1 MRKALVYL
9 RNRLAGELL
18 EIATDEYLFRYADEY
33 FNDASAP
40 AVSLTLTKRQQEYHA
55 KTLFPFFYNMLSEGS
70 NRALQSQLLRIDE
83 NDNFGLLLATAQY
96 DTLGAVTVKPVA

>member
-18 EIATDEYLFRYADEY
+18 EISPEEYLFRYTDKY
-33 FNDASAP
+33 YNDVSAP
-40 AVSLTLTKRQQEYHA
+40 PISLTLTKRQQEYCS

-70 NRALQSQLLRIDE
+70 NRALQSQLLKIDE
-83 NDNFGLLLATAQY
+83 NDNFGLLLATAQC
-96 DTLGAVTVKPVA
+96 DTLGAVTIKPVV

>member
-18 EIATDEYLFRYADEY
+18 EISSEAYLFRYTDEY
-33 FNDASAP
+33 FNDVSAP
-40 AVSLTLTKRQQEYHA
+40 DISLTLSKRQQEYHA

-70 NRALQSQLLRIDE
+70 NRTLQSQLLKIDE
-83 NDNFGLLLATAQY
+83 NDNFGLLLAIAQC
-96 DTLGAVTVKPVA
+96 DTLGAVTVKPAV